1 MKFVTLVICAFCI
14 GVMNTSAALADNL
27 GQNEDMRMDMRNHGD
42 AQPLSE
48 GTVKKV
54 NASGKITI
62 VHGPLANLG
71 MPPMTM
77 TFGVKDTALLRGIK
91 PGDRVRFRA
100 EQAADGLIVT
110 RLIVI
115 R

>member
-1 MKFVTLVICAFCI
+1 
-14 GVMNTSAALADNL
+14 
-27 GQNEDMRMDMRNHGD
+27 MDMRDHGD

-54 NASGKITI
+54 NASGRITI

-71 MPPMTM
+71 MPAMTM
-77 TFGVKDTALLRGIK
+77 TFGVKDKALLRGIK

-100 EQAADGLIVT
+100 EQAANGLIVT